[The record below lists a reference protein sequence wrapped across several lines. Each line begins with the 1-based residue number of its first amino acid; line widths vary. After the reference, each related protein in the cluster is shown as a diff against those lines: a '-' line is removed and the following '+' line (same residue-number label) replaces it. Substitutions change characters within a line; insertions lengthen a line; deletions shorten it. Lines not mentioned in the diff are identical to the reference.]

1 MTKYDKILDFVT
13 AKIANGIAAV
23 LIACIF
29 IIINIEIV
37 CRYAFNTS
45 TLIADEYCGYFFA
58 VAVYAG
64 LSAGMYQDKLIK
76 IDLPGAWAVFV
87 RRPFI
92 RMIVHLAAL
101 VLNTILFYAIWQTFA
116 ASLLFNSR
124 SIQASRTLLAYPQ
137 GAVVAGIGLLFLVSL
152 CQFVRS
158 VVRCLSP
165 SGEKGDAA

>member
-1 MTKYDKILDFVT
+1 MSKYDRILDFVT
-13 AKIANGIAAV
+13 VTIANGIAAV

-29 IIINIEIV
+29 IIINVEIV

-45 TLIADEYCGYFFA
+45 TLIADEYCGYLFA
-58 VAVYAG
+58 IAVYAG

-76 IDLPGAWAVFV
+76 IDLPGAWAEFV
-87 RRPFI
+87 KQPFV

-101 VLNTILFYAIWQTFA
+101 VLNSILLYAIWQTFS
-116 ASLLFNSR
+116 ASLLFTSR
-124 SIQASRTLLAYPQ
+124 SIQPSRTLLAYPQ
-137 GAVVAGIGLLFLVSL
+137 GAVVGGIALLFLVSL

-165 SGEKGDAA
+165 AGEKGVAE